1 MKQTVKYQ
9 KKNRITGGG
18 KVITRRVL
26 STMLALI
33 MMLSFIPAK
42 GTLLVHAAGY
52 NAQAAI
58 NYARQYAN
66 GRNPQYADYGNN
78 DCSNFVSQCLTA
90 GGLPQDS
97 VWNPNA
103 GTDPRTG
110 YNNWRTT
117 ALKDYLINK
126 GYQVIWNPS
135 ANQILPGNPVFYS
148 TRSDYATSHTGTN
161 HAAICVSN
169 NGGNN
174 PLICAHSNNRLDYPH
189 SYMMSYYKGC
199 CTILL
204 NGTLNGAGSSSTP
217 SVSNPGAP
225 YPIPSGNVRYGNSGD
240 SVKWI
245 QACVNEV
252 LGAGIAV
259 DGQFGNDTIYA
270 VKVFQQR
277 NGLSADGIVGSATTN
292 KMLEVWRNKKAEAA
306 KPKDTVNPV
315 ISNIKVTD
323 VSEEGYRVTCNIS
336 DNVGVTTVKFP
347 TWTVKNGQD
356 DLIWHVGTIS
366 GNTATFYVK
375 RTDHKNEYGTYIT
388 HIYAYDAA
396 GNQTASDAG
405 NIKLSG
411 LNNKKDI
418 GTGFYAVIKNK
429 AGGTVL
435 TNTGEEVKD
444 SSNARM
450 IKSNS
455 ETGDDNQL
463 WYFEKQND
471 GSYKIISKLDE
482 RCLDIWRAND
492 ATTNPVYAYQDNASA
507 AQRWNLYE
515 ASGNCYYMQ
524 GKDCENTLLEIYC
537 GSTAQGGTVHLY
549 EVNKSN
555 AQQFYIQKYYQATFK
570 NGGSVVKSQMVKA
583 GSNATAPDLSKDGYT
598 LSWDGS
604 CSNIN
609 SNKTINAI
617 WTKVQQ
623 ESKPEEEIQADETDV
638 SQESTEENITTGT
651 NTSTKGDVISDKDT
665 THEEIFSP
673 VSNGKPEVD
682 ILSKDSTV
690 IGDGNDSALEVE
702 DEIWEDLD
710 EEEPEIGRA
719 GIKSLKNKK
728 KQSLQ
733 FFIKKLKGVDG
744 YEVSVGACNQK
755 TLKKLKRKLAN
766 ADGDTISMS
775 GMKKRCVKKT
785 GVKISNLKKNKTY
798 YVLVRGYKKI
808 DGEKVYGEY
817 SSLKCIKIKK

>member
-1 MKQTVKYQ
+1 MNKSAKYPKRILAVRQ
-9 KKNRITGGG
+9 HNSAAKKI
-18 KVITRRVL
+18 I
-26 STMLALI
+26 SIMLAFL
-33 MMLSFIPAK
+33 LLASFIPAK

-52 NAQAAI
+52 NAQSAI

-110 YNNWRTT
+110 YNDWRTT

-135 ANQILPGNPVFYS
+135 ASQILPGNPVFYS

-169 NGGNN
+169 DGGNN
-174 PLICAHSNNRLDYPH
+174 PLICAHSTNRLDYCH

-204 NGTLNGAGSSSTP
+204 NGTLSGSGSSSTP

-245 QACVNEV
+245 QTCVNEV

-259 DGQFGNDTIYA
+259 DGKFGNDTIYV
-270 VKVFQQR
+270 VKQFQGTY
-277 NGLSADGIVGSATTN
+277 GLTVDGIVGTGTTS

-306 KPKDTVNPV
+306 KPKDTINPV

-323 VSEEGYRVTCNIS
+323 VSEEGYRVTCNVS
-336 DNVGVTTVKFP
+336 DNIGVTLVKFP

-356 DLIWHVGTIS
+356 DLIWHVGTVS
-366 GNTATFYVK
+366 GNTASFYVK
-375 RTDHKNEYGTYIT
+375 RSDHKGEYGTYIT

-396 GNQTASDAG
+396 GNQAFSEAATL
-405 NIKLSG
+405 NLSG
-411 LNNKKDI
+411 LNTKKDI

-435 TNTGEEVKD
+435 TNTGVAVNSGSDDKI
-444 SSNARM
+444 

-463 WYFEKQND
+463 WYFEKQSD
-471 GSYKIISKLDE
+471 GSYKITSKLDG
-482 RCLDIWRAND
+482 RCLDIWGAKD
-492 ATTNPVYAYQDNASA
+492 ATTNPVYAHPDNATV

-524 GKDCENTLLEIYC
+524 GKSCENTLLEIYC
-537 GSTAQGGTVHLY
+537 GSTAQGGIVHLY
-549 EVNKSN
+549 ELNKTN
-555 AQQFYIQKYYQATFK
+555 AQQFYIQKYYQVTFK
-570 NGGSVVKSQMVKA
+570 NGNSVVETQMVKA
-583 GSNATAPDLSKDGYT
+583 GSNATAPDIHKDGYT

-604 CSNIN
+604 YCNIN
-609 SNKTINAI
+609 NNKTINAV
-617 WTKVQQ
+617 WTEVEQ
-623 ESKPEEEIQADETDV
+623 ESKPDNSTETD
-638 SQESTEENITTGT
+638 
-651 NTSTKGDVISDKDT
+651 
-665 THEEIFSP
+665 EIK
-673 VSNGKPEVD
+673 KPEAD
-682 ILSKDSTV
+682 IPSQDSTV
-690 IGDGNDSALEVE
+690 TGDSNASVAE
-702 DEIWEDLD
+702 DDDTIWEDLD

-785 GVKISNLKKNKTY
+785 GVKISNLKKNTTY
-798 YVLVRGYKKI
+798 YVLVRGYKNI

-817 SSLKCIKIKK
+817 SSLKWIKIKK